1 MRTRRHQIGSVVS
14 AHLFCLAFALASLPA
29 AAAVNRWTAI
39 GPDAGNVAVLAI
51 VPSTASTLFAGTDA
65 GVLKSTDGGQSWAT
79 TAALPTGGVLA
90 LAQTRA
96 YWHIV
101 PGAVKISL
109 VIFFVCETPSLDASG
124 SPPSKCAWPRAGV
137 FAVAYLHAA
146 SSRSTLRNANEC
158 AIHRLCHH

>member
-39 GPDAGNVAVLAI
+39 GPDAGNVDVLAI

-96 YWHIV
+96 Y
-101 PGAVKISL
+101 
-109 VIFFVCETPSLDASG
+109 
-124 SPPSKCAWPRAGV
+124 
-137 FAVAYLHAA
+137 
-146 SSRSTLRNANEC
+146 
-158 AIHRLCHH
+158 